1 MSRFKEVLLVPI
13 MVAGCLL
20 DSSAANPSG
29 QPNYRQQAWE
39 LLRTG
44 VQDSSTELR
53 ATTVGVLSLLR
64 GEAEAIRM
72 ARKALDDGKA
82 EVRAAAAASLG
93 ELHDAEAIPKLKA
106 TLEDK
111 EPAVVLAAAHALVEL
126 GDPSGY
132 EVYYAILTGQR
143 KSGRG
148 LVAGQ
153 LESLKDPKKLAE
165 LGLFQGLGFIPFAG
179 LGYKALKAIVQSDSS
194 PGRAAAAKILT
205 KDPDPDT
212 DDALV
217 QVATTDKSEIVRAAA
232 LDAIAR
238 RDRPALIP
246 RIAPAMEDDKDSV
259 KYTAAAAVIR
269 LSDIRVRRGTRKK

>member
-1 MSRFKEVLLVPI
+1 MSRFKKVFFLPL
-13 MVAGCLL
+13 MVIGCLA
-20 DSSAANPSG
+20 SCPAANVKAKPD
-29 QPNYRQQAWE
+29 YRQQAWE

-64 GEAEAIRM
+64 GEPEAVRM
-72 ARKALDDGKA
+72 ARKALEDEKA
-82 EVRAAAAASLG
+82 DVRAAAAASLG
-93 ELHDAEAIPKLKA
+93 ELHDVGAIPKLKA
-106 TLEDK
+106 ALEDK

-126 GDPSGY
+126 GDRSGY

-143 KSGRG
+143 KSRRG

-153 LESLKDPKKLAE
+153 MESLKDPKKLAE

-179 LGYKALKAIVQSDSS
+179 LGYKAIKAIVQSDSS
-194 PGRAAAAKILT
+194 PGRAAAAKVLT
-205 KDPDPDT
+205 KDPDSDT

-238 RDRPALIP
+238 RDRPVLIP

-269 LSDIRVRRGTRKK
+269 LSDIRVRKRTIKK